1 MRLFNRISKIVTF
14 LFFFLLLS
22 TSSLTHAINVDVVGS
37 ATDTYSYTSPVY
49 TVSCDGHEQ
58 SDIVDIDCM
67 WGKCTVRRESLGY
80 YVVRIPRLCAD
91 TVCRIIEDGGAGYK
105 IKVDEPSEC
114 ACNEWRVEKR
124 ESGRCW
130 ALALYGSSGAR
141 CGYSSLFDY

>member
-1 MRLFNRISKIVTF
+1 MFS
-14 LFFFLLLS
+14 FLLLS

-80 YVVRIPRLCAD
+80 YVVRIPRSCAD

-124 ESGRCW
+124 ESGKWQEDSAVTIRGGDY
-130 ALALYGSSGAR
+130 ADIMPVIFLLAGTILK
-141 CGYSSLFDY
+141 